1 MITNIPKEKTSK
13 KIIVGHYIV
22 FKTTLTW
29 GHWEQWWQARLLCG
43 HYGAQRDHVPIT
55 QKLIWSVLEKPNWDM
70 YCPSNNKSAMKKYI
84 SFDYEGSLWSLSVSS
99 CVEGNLLGIVNIR
112 RDFWEKIQSLIH
124 GKPSDR
130 NCST

>member
-1 MITNIPKEKTSK
+1 
-13 KIIVGHYIV
+13 
-22 FKTTLTW
+22 
-29 GHWEQWWQARLLCG
+29 
-43 HYGAQRDHVPIT
+43 
-55 QKLIWSVLEKPNWDM
+55 
-70 YCPSNNKSAMKKYI
+70 MKKYI

-130 NCST
+130 NCSTKPSPIVIPNNLKLHQILVRDKWKIKWPAKATVTFQDNSIYSSQYRFIVTDVDNSKI